1 MPAKVSKIS
10 LEGFRG
16 ATAPIEIP
24 FDTSKPV
31 ILIFGENGTGKSTI
45 ADAFDFV
52 CNCGFGSLGD
62 RSIAGQTK
70 SYVPAIGR
78 DAGDLKVVLSTSIG
92 DFTASLAGIG
102 PTVSP
107 ASGCPDARIL
117 RRSNILKLL
126 NAQPKQRFEELK
138 SFITVPGIE
147 KSENA
152 LREAHRSAKV
162 SVDEAVRAYAQA
174 RTELD
179 RFWDA
184 EGKPGKDALK
194 WAHTEAKK
202 NVTDLENTIQSI
214 DTISANFRGVET
226 SLTSLDRALDDL
238 SKARIEQNKA
248 QQEQLKV
255 EAAQPKVDALLLKL
269 LQDAKSFISVRKP
282 GECPVCEQDIE
293 PNTLITRL
301 GSRLSEMSGL
311 SSAVTVVSKAKQSAE
326 GKEAVVEQARKN
338 FLEQTSKHAK
348 ALKNS
353 TLEDIVALKI
363 EWPDFKELLVL
374 TEYAES
380 LELKAREFWK
390 VTQLCRQPLSE
401 RKRSEQKSIDQRNAV
416 KGYLE
421 THTEKL
427 QSAIEL
433 NQLSQKL
440 ETALGIVSKHRKD
453 YVQSVLAAI
462 SGEVERLYTTL
473 HPGEG
478 IGKVRFHLKEK
489 GIGSLEFYA
498 HFLDT
503 PDVPPQA
510 YYSESHLDT
519 LGICVFLALS
529 KHFITEDTII
539 ILDDVVTS
547 VDGPH
552 LDRFMSLLHA
562 EAVNFNQ
569 VIVTTHY
576 RPWRDRYRWAK
587 GPTANTQV
595 IELGPWTLQN
605 GLQVGHFVTAVAELK
620 AALAESIIDRQAL
633 ASKAGIVL
641 ESLLDFITLKYRC
654 SVPRNA
660 RNEYTLGD
668 LSIGIDSKLSK
679 VLCCHK
685 PTGAQ
690 SGKTEVALK
699 PLIDAATSTQWIRNC
714 VGCHL
719 HALGSDV
726 SDSDVRSFAQNV
738 LTLAETLICESCGVL
753 PLRKPSGSFWQC
765 TCGNLELHPLVR
777 PGADPRTIADEF

>member
-1 MPAKVSKIS
+1 MPTKVSNIS
-10 LEGFRG
+10 LQGFRG
-16 ATAPIEIP
+16 ATIPIEIP

-52 CNCGFGSLGD
+52 CNCGFGSLED

-70 SYVPAIGR
+70 NYVPAIGR
-78 DAGDLKVVLSTSIG
+78 SVKDLKVVLFTSIG
-92 DFTASLAGIG
+92 DFTASLARTG

-107 ASGCPDARIL
+107 TSGCPDARIL

-152 LREAHRSAKV
+152 LREAHRSVKAG
-162 SVDEAVRAYAQA
+162 VDEAVRAYTQA
-174 RTELD
+174 KAELD

-184 EGKPGKDALK
+184 EGKPGKDALQ
-194 WAHTEAKK
+194 WAQTEAKK
-202 NVTDLENTIQSI
+202 DVADLESTIQSI
-214 DTISANFRGVET
+214 DTISARFRDVDT
-226 SLTSLDRALDDL
+226 SLTSLDRSLDDL
-238 SKARIEQNKA
+238 LKAQAKQKNV
-248 QQEQLKV
+248 QQEQQKV
-255 EAAQPKVDALLLKL
+255 EAAQPKVDAPLLRI
-269 LQDAKSFISVRKP
+269 LQDSKSFISGRKP
-282 GECPVCEQDIE
+282 EQCPVCEQAIE
-293 PNTLITRL
+293 SDSLVTRL
-301 GSRLSEMSGL
+301 DARLSEMSEL
-311 SSAVTVVSKAKQSAE
+311 SSVVTAVSKVMRNVE
-326 GKEAVVEQARKN
+326 GKKAVVEQDRKN
-338 FLEQTSKHAK
+338 FLEQISKLAN
-348 ALKNS
+348 ALQNS
-353 TLEDIVALKI
+353 ALEDIVALKI
-363 EWPDFKELLVL
+363 EWPNFQRLISL
-374 TEYAES
+374 TEYTEP
-380 LELKAREFWK
+380 LEQKAREFWK
-390 VTQLCRQPLSE
+390 VTQPSRQPLSE
-401 RKRSEQKSIDQRNAV
+401 RKRSSQKSINQRNAV
-416 KGYLE
+416 KRFLD

-427 QSAIEL
+427 QSAIALYE
-433 NQLSQKL
+433 LSQKI
-440 ETALGIVSKHRKD
+440 ETALEIVSKQRKD
-453 YVQSVLAAI
+453 YVAGVLAAI

-498 HFLDT
+498 HFIDV

-529 KHFITEDTII
+529 QYFITEDTII

-562 EAVNFNQ
+562 EAGKFNQ

-605 GLQVGHFVTAVAELK
+605 GLRVGHFITAVVELK
-620 AALAESIIDRQAL
+620 SALDQSALDRQAV

-654 SVPRNA
+654 PVPRNA

-668 LSIGIDSKLSK
+668 LARGIDSKLSK
-679 VLCCHK
+679 VLCCRK
-685 PTGAQ
+685 AAGAE
-690 SGKTEVALK
+690 TEKIDIALK
-699 PLIDAATSTQWIRNC
+699 PLIDVATNSQWIRNC

-726 SDSDVRSFAQNV
+726 TDGDIRTFTQNV
-738 LTLAETLICESCGVL
+738 FTLAETLICDSCGML
-753 PLRKPSGSFWQC
+753 PTRRPSGSFWQC
-765 TCGNLELHPLVR
+765 TCGNLELHPLVS
-777 PGADPRTIADEF
+777 PGSDLRNIADE